1 MAPQSNDESK
11 QPSRSNSAFARSPS
25 DLDPAT
31 YARLKA
37 EANAP
42 YRGLRRFVYAAI
54 AGSGCLGG
62 VVFLAQIIAGRN
74 LETALPNFAVQA
86 GVVGLMVLL
95 FRLER
100 RAERKNSDSQN

>member
-1 MAPQSNDESK
+1 M
-11 QPSRSNSAFARSPS
+11 
-25 DLDPAT
+25 
-31 YARLKA
+31 
-37 EANAP
+37 
-42 YRGLRRFVYAAI
+42 YAAI

-86 GVVGLMVLL
+86 GVVGLMVFL

-100 RAERKNSDSQN
+100 RAERKNSDP